1 MYLKSDAIVVGRSP
15 FRNTSLVVRCYT
27 RRSGVLTVLAKGAFR
42 RRRKSEPPSV
52 PDLFERGE
60 VVAYVRPGRD
70 LGIVREWTLD
80 DMRSGVRSDYDAFR
94 AAAGCAA
101 LVTLLGRDSG
111 GGGEHFDALE
121 GALAELDMGASP
133 RPVLWGFAL
142 GSLARAGFL
151 APLDRCVLCEGRFG
165 GRGAEAVG
173 LSAAAGGLV
182 CRECRAAG
190 GAGTE
195 DGAAA
200 HAAGTC
206 LSADMAFV
214 PLPPDA
220 AAAARFLVGSSR
232 AARALKLS
240 PRAAAALERAV
251 RAFAEYTLERPVP
264 ALAPE

>member
-1 MYLKSDAIVVGRSP
+1 MYLKSDAIVVGRTP

-27 RRSGVLTVLAKGAFR
+27 RRSGVLSALAKGAFR

-80 DMRSGVRSDYDAFR
+80 DMRPGLRSDYGAFR
-94 AAAGCAA
+94 AAAGCAS

-121 GALAELDMGASP
+121 KALAGLDTGASP

-142 GSLARAGFL
+142 GALARAGFL
-151 APLDRCVLCEGRFG
+151 APLDRCVSCEGRFG
-165 GRGAEAVG
+165 SPGAEAVG
-173 LSAAAGGLV
+173 LSASGGGLL
-182 CRECRAAG
+182 CRGCRAGARAGTDGASAAHAG
-190 GAGTE
+190 GA
-195 DGAAA
+195 
-200 HAAGTC
+200 
-206 LSADMAFV
+206 FV
-214 PLPPDA
+214 ALTPEA
-220 AAAARFLVGSSR
+220 AAAARFLAGSSR
-232 AARALKLS
+232 AARTLRVS

-264 ALAPE
+264 ALAPG

>member
-1 MYLKSDAIVVGRSP
+1 MYFKSDCIVVGRSP

-42 RRRKSEPPSV
+42 RRRKAEPPSV

-80 DMRSGVRSDYDAFR
+80 DMRPRLRADYDAFR
-94 AAAGCAA
+94 AAAGCASLTA
-101 LVTLLGRDSG
+101 LLGRDSA

-121 GALAELDMGASP
+121 SALGSLDSGASP

-142 GSLARAGFL
+142 GALARAGFL
-151 APLDRCVLCEGRFG
+151 APLDRCVCCEGRFG
-165 GRGAEAVG
+165 SPGAEAVG
-173 LSAAAGGLV
+173 LSAAAGGLL
-182 CRECRAAG
+182 CRKCRAAD
-190 GAGTE
+190 GAGT
-195 DGAAA
+195 DGVGANGA
-200 HAAGTC
+200 
-206 LSADMAFV
+206 LV

-220 AAAARFLVGSSR
+220 AAAARFLVGSTR
-232 AARALKLS
+232 AARTLKLS
-240 PRAAAALERAV
+240 PRAERALERAV